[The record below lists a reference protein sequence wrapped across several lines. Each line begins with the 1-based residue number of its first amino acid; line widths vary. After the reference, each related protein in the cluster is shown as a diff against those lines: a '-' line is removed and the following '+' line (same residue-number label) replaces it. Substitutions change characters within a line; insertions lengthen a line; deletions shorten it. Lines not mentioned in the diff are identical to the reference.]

1 MIWFFI
7 ILSIIFLLY
16 IIFTSNKK
24 IINERIIFSPHLN
37 ESYIINNM
45 HDETISK
52 IQLSLN
58 NRDNVFNIKN
68 NKLYE
73 NNKIV
78 IDLIRM

>member
-24 IINERIIFSPHLN
+24 IINERIIFSQYLN

-58 NRDNVFNIKN
+58 KRDNVFNIKN

-78 IDLIRM
+78 IDLIRL